1 MRIPHRTAFAAI
13 FLACAGLIG
22 TGMYLQ
28 HVLGLEPCP
37 MCILQRYAFAAIGIV
52 ALVAA
57 IHGPGAI
64 APKVYSALVVLLAM
78 GGGGTS
84 LRHSYLQRFPSDTQ
98 SCGTDLE
105 FLINNFSLAQAFPR
119 IFAGTGECSKV
130 QWRMLGLSIPE
141 WAFVWFLIFAAL
153 ALWLAFRKDRDRP
166 HFRQ

>member
-1 MRIPHRTAFAAI
+1 MRIPPRAAFAAI

-22 TGMYLQ
+22 TAMYMQ
-28 HVLGLEPCP
+28 QELGLEPCP

-57 IHGPGAI
+57 IHGPGTI
-64 APKVYSALVVLLAM
+64 ATRLYAGLVVLLAM
-78 GGGGTS
+78 AGGGTS

-98 SCGTDLE
+98 SCGADLE
-105 FLINNFSLAQAFPR
+105 FLVNNFSLAQAFPK

-141 WAFVWFLIFAAL
+141 WAFVWFLLLAAF
-153 ALWLAFRKDRDRP
+153 ALWLALRKTGVRP
-166 HFRQ
+166 RFN